1 MIHRRDEFRG
11 AQATIDKVHQL
22 AKDGKINLFTQYQMA
37 SVKGDKNLE
46 SIDIKHDN
54 NEIKNL
60 KTDYVLGFFGLIMQL
75 GPIANWG
82 LNIDK
87 KTIEVDTEK
96 FETNQ
101 KGIYAVGDICNY
113 PGKLKLILSGFHEGA
128 LAARACFKLA
138 RPNEKYRFE
147 FTTSSKTIKER
158 LGVKKVIELYSAN
171 TPNGKKISIMLEEIG
186 YEYKVINIDL
196 NKGDQFKPE
205 FKKISP
211 FSKIPVIIDQD
222 NNKNIFESGAILMYL
237 AEQSG
242 KFYDTK
248 DRLEINQW
256 LMAQMGYVGPMLGQ
270 HHQFHHYNP
279 GKSQFGEERY
289 FKISKRIYEEL
300 DERLS
305 KSRFLA
311 GENYTIAD
319 IGTFPWI
326 ARHEWHDIG
335 LKNYKNLTRWYVEIS
350 EREAVKKGFKFMN
363 KDEVPP
369 KP

>member
-1 MIHRRDEFRG
+1 
-11 AQATIDKVHQL
+11 
-22 AKDGKINLFTQYQMA
+22 
-37 SVKGDKNLE
+37 
-46 SIDIKHDN
+46 
-54 NEIKNL
+54 
-60 KTDYVLGFFGLIMQL
+60 
-75 GPIANWG
+75 
-82 LNIDK
+82 
-87 KTIEVDTEK
+87 
-96 FETNQ
+96 
-101 KGIYAVGDICNY
+101 
-113 PGKLKLILSGFHEGA
+113 
-128 LAARACFKLA
+128 
-138 RPNEKYRFE
+138 
-147 FTTSSKTIKER
+147 
-158 LGVKKVIELYSAN
+158 
-171 TPNGKKISIMLEEIG
+171 MLEEIG

-211 FSKIPVIIDQD
+211 LSKIPVIIDQD

-270 HHQFHHYNP
+270 HHQCHHYNP

-300 DERLS
+300 DARLS
-305 KSRFLA
+305 GARFLA

-335 LKNYKNLTRWYVEIS
+335 LKNYKNLTKWYVEIS
-350 EREAVKKGFKFMN
+350 DREAVKKGFRFMN